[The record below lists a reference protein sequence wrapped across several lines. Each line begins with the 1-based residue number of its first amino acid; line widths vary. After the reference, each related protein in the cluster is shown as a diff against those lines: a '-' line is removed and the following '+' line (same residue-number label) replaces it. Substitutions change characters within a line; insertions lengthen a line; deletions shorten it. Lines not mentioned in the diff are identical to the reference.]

1 MDQRGGSGGG
11 SGRQPQKGPNPPIK
25 LGSVSAIAG
34 VGIIALIAVVLLT
47 NSFVVIDTGTRGVLK
62 TFGEVTGVFEEGL
75 HFRVPFVTSVTM
87 VDVKTQRYSSASSA
101 ASRDL
106 QIVTTEVV
114 LNYRPDPEGVGSLIS
129 EIGVDYENKV
139 IDPAI
144 QESVKAATAQ
154 FDAEELITQRPLVS
168 TSIRDVLSERLTP
181 RNITIEEVS
190 ITEFQFSE
198 EFNRAI
204 ESKQVAQQN
213 ALRAEQELRRA
224 QIDSQRQVAEAEAQA
239 EARIAVAQ
247 AEAEALRLQR
257 EVISPELLQLRF
269 IEKWNGVLPRFTS
282 GGNGMGGA
290 AGFTP
295 LINLPADEVLADDE
309 AEGETSTTP
318 TSSTSSSTADTDD
331 ENEDEDTTPTPT
343 PDRN

>member
-1 MDQRGGSGGG
+1 
-11 SGRQPQKGPNPPIK
+11 
-25 LGSVSAIAG
+25 
-34 VGIIALIAVVLLT
+34 
-47 NSFVVIDTGTRGVLK
+47 
-62 TFGEVTGVFEEGL
+62 
-75 HFRVPFVTSVTM
+75 M

-114 LNYRPDPEGVGSLIS
+114 LNYRPDPEGVGNLIS

-295 LINLPADEVLADDE
+295 LINLPADEVLAEDDAE
-309 AEGETSTTP
+309 AGTSTTP

-331 ENEDEDTTPTPT
+331 DEDEDADTTPTPT

>member
-11 SGRQPQKGPNPPIK
+11 SGRQPQKGPTPPIK

-34 VGIIALIAVVLLT
+34 VGIVALIAVVLLT
-47 NSFVVIDTGTRGVLK
+47 NSFVVVDTGTRGVLK

-75 HFRVPFVTSVTM
+75 HFRMPFITSVTL

-114 LNYRPDPEGVGSLIS
+114 LNYRPDPEGVGNLIS

-282 GGNGMGGA
+282 GGGGGDA
-290 AGFTP
+290 AGFMP
-295 LINLPADEVLADDE
+295 LINLPADEVFAADESPAPTSPASSTTTADD
-309 AEGETSTTP
+309 
-318 TSSTSSSTADTDD
+318 DD
-331 ENEDEDTTPTPT
+331 EDEDEDATPTPT

>member
-1 MDQRGGSGGG
+1 
-11 SGRQPQKGPNPPIK
+11 
-25 LGSVSAIAG
+25 
-34 VGIIALIAVVLLT
+34 
-47 NSFVVIDTGTRGVLK
+47 
-62 TFGEVTGVFEEGL
+62 
-75 HFRVPFVTSVTM
+75 
-87 VDVKTQRYSSASSA
+87 
-101 ASRDL
+101 
-106 QIVTTEVV
+106 
-114 LNYRPDPEGVGSLIS
+114 LIS

-282 GGNGMGGA
+282 GGGGGDA
-290 AGFTP
+290 AGFMP
-295 LINLPADEVLADDE
+295 LINLPADEVFAADESPAPTSPASSTTTADD
-309 AEGETSTTP
+309 
-318 TSSTSSSTADTDD
+318 DD
-331 ENEDEDTTPTPT
+331 EDEDEDATPTPT